1 MEEYIRDL
9 YHDELRDGFLVT
21 FDRKKVWNVELNLV
35 VEFDRICKK
44 YGLTYFMNYGTLLGA
59 VRHQGFIPWDDDIDL
74 MMPRPDYDRLKQ
86 VIVGE
91 LPPYYFF
98 QDLYTDKRFV
108 LGMSKLRD
116 SRTSAIQYPEVKDIH
131 QGIFIDIDALDAAS
145 DGSPGEEEILAMQGE
160 IWATVYNPDGI
171 IEGIR
176 QGAKSYLPTK
186 DLLALVAMPREERLR
201 QFEVIAAERYGTSR
215 MVNNLVSAICGNS
228 ASWERQWFDEVIDL
242 PFETLRLPAPA
253 AYDEIL
259 SCHYGDYHA
268 FPDPL
273 PPLTHDFL
281 FSADI
286 PYTEC
291 LEKIDFS

>member
-35 VEFDRICKK
+35 REFDRICKK
-44 YGLTYFMNYGTLLGA
+44 YGLTYFMSYGTLLGA

-74 MMPRPDYDRLKQ
+74 MMPRPDYDRLKK

-186 DLLALVAMPREERLR
+186 DLLALVALPREERLR
-201 QFEVIAAERYGTSR
+201 QFEAIAAERYGSSSR
-215 MVNNLVSAICGNS
+215 VNMLVSAICGNS
-228 ASWERQWFDEVIDL
+228 VSWERQWFNGMVEL

-259 SCHYGDYHA
+259 SRHYGDYHV
-268 FPDPL
+268 FPEPL
-273 PPLTHDFL
+273 PSVTHNFL

-291 LEKIDFS
+291 LEQIDFS

>member
-98 QDLYTDKRFV
+98 QDLYTNKRFV

-176 QGAKSYLPTK
+176 QGAKSYLPTQ
-186 DLLALVAMPREERLR
+186 DLLALVALPREERLR
-201 QFEVIAAERYGTSR
+201 QFEAIAAERYGTSR

-268 FPDPL
+268 FSDPL